1 MKLHAGSL
9 YKNYLVLY
17 GSNKPIVIQVDDK
30 DLQWDIYCNDVEF
43 EFTPHNSELA
53 SVQFNEKSY
62 LFFFIETDDPM
73 KTLGFG
79 Q

>member
-17 GSNKPIVIQVDDK
+17 SPSDATKRIIKVDDT

-43 EFTPHNSELA
+43 TAKNSEKA
-53 SVQFNEKSY
+53 EIGFNGKSY
-62 LFFFIETDDPM
+62 EFKYAVSENPM
-73 KTLGFG
+73 KDLGFG
-79 Q
+79 E